1 MGVPQKNIGRRTDVL
16 DHCPKAQGIFLLLR
30 SMSPQVIAVDELGR
44 KEDFLAVEQAACSG
58 SRVLGTIHAAEMKE
72 LTEKKQLRHWMKQ
85 GMFQRFVLLQK
96 NDSGERTFQIYDEK
110 LEQLC

>member
-1 MGVPQKNIGRRTDVL
+1 
-16 DHCPKAQGIFLLLR
+16 
-30 SMSPQVIAVDELGR
+30 MSPQVVAVDELGR

-72 LTEKKQLRHWMKQ
+72 KKKKKQLRHWMKQ
-85 GMFQRFVLLQK
+85 GMFQRFVLLSK
-96 NDSGERTFQIYDEK
+96 NGSGERTFQIYDEK